1 MKYRWPEFCP
11 SSDRKMRYQV
21 EDRIMTI
28 ARRKCRWR
36 LELYHT
42 QRERER
48 ERELTVR
55 LREICSTGD
64 LAFSSYDRESNI
76 ARLIVFRF
84 GEGGFTIRSIVKLD
98 SRPGR

>member
-1 MKYRWPEFCP
+1 MKSARLTETAACIERGYEMKYRWPEFCP

-42 QRERER
+42 ERER
-48 ERELTVR
+48 E
-55 LREICSTGD
+55 
-64 LAFSSYDRESNI
+64 N
-76 ARLIVFRF
+76 
-84 GEGGFTIRSIVKLD
+84 
-98 SRPGR
+98 